1 MSEYLS
7 RDLRPFFTHLYGVS
21 TQNTVKAYPFVAQ
34 FYSFRSPMRP
44 LQAFCCTLYSFRS
57 PTRPY
62 LAFCYSLLHTEPHP
76 AMSGR
81 SLRTQPH
88 WSCSPPSIPPSM
100 LVFFSV
106 LWVSP
111 SSVLSALQSFLAF
124 LACISHS
131 NFPFSMPALF
141 LPSSILLPCLL
152 IFSDCRPRGKNAAR
166 R

>member
-1 MSEYLS
+1 MSEYCPETSAPSSPIYMVSLPKI
-7 RDLRPFFTHLYGVS
+7 LLKHTLLLLNFTPSGVHI
-21 TQNTVKAYPFVAQ
+21 AF
-34 FYSFRSPMRP
+34 
-44 LQAFCCTLYSFRS
+44 QAFCCTLYSLRS

-100 LVFFSV
+100 LVFFSF